1 MYLRGSMAELR
12 PGATVGRFRLEREVA
27 RGGMGA
33 VWAAR
38 DPRAPGRLVA
48 VKTVIAAKSSTKLS
62 QLFVE
67 EARIAR
73 AVRHPNLVEMYDAGE
88 EGGVPYL
95 AMEWVEGLTLR
106 ALATSPGAL
115 PLGVILRICME
126 ACDGLHAV
134 HEARTDDGTPLQIVH
149 RDVSPHNLLVSIAG
163 RVKVIDFGI
172 AKARGRLASE
182 TTDGVLRGKIRYMSP
197 EHARGSTLDRRSDI
211 WSLGATLLEVTTGAA
226 PFTADHDVALLVQLL
241 SAEPKVPDDPKL
253 PPAVKRVIERALRRR
268 PEERYPNARAMGTD
282 LEAAI
287 AALGERVTRRDV
299 AHSVR
304 MRIETART
312 QAIRLPNFDLDETV
326 DTDDDGAAT
335 ALFITPLKRSDAR
348 PTEVSNASTL
358 PIVSLTSTSTPATL
372 PKSPSPIAPSPGSP
386 SLAKHASRTRAKPRV
401 TRPLMPSESSFSY
414 SDTAPRI
421 RAEQEPEEELTNIR
435 SIDILI
441 PPSQPTSAAVPTA
454 PLTLTEPMASAPPL
468 PETVAVEAAV
478 SAGAEET
485 SDAVPDENSSFRPSS
500 YPPEDSP
507 LVEPPAEADTVAPV
521 PSSPSVPSEGI
532 ETLEPALPRT
542 SRRLVPIL
550 ALSFV
555 AFFVVVAGLVVSVG
569 AREEPVSP
577 PKAKEGPAPEPLGSE
592 DAIAIGAVRKSLP
605 SPPDAGSNGK
615 HKK

>member
-48 VKTVIAAKSSTKLS
+48 VKTVIAAKSSTMLS

-253 PPAVKRVIERALRRR
+253 PPTVKRVIERALRRR

-287 AALGERVTRRDV
+287 AALGEKVTRRDV

-326 DTDDDGAAT
+326 DSDDDGAAT
-335 ALFITPLKRSDAR
+335 ALFMAPLKRPDR

-358 PIVSLTSTSTPATL
+358 PILNLTSTSTPATL
-372 PKSPSPIAPSPGSP
+372 PKSLSPSVPGPGSP
-386 SLAKHASRTRAKPRV
+386 SLAKHASSARAKPRAS
-401 TRPLMPSESSFSY
+401 RPRMPSESSFSY

-421 RAEQEPEEELTNIR
+421 RAEAEPEEELTNIR
-435 SIDILI
+435 SIDIVI
-441 PPSQPTSAAVPTA
+441 PPSQPASAAVPIG
-454 PLTLTEPMASAPPL
+454 PLTLTDLMPSAPPL
-468 PETVAVEAAV
+468 PETVAVEAAAA
-478 SAGAEET
+478 SAEELPN
-485 SDAVPDENSSFRPSS
+485 AVPDENSSFTPSS

-507 LVEPPAEADTVAPV
+507 EVEPLPEDDSVPRV

-532 ETLEPALPRT
+532 RTLEPVLPRT

-569 AREEPVSP
+569 AREAPVSP
-577 PKAKEGPAPEPLGSE
+577 PKAKEGPAPEPRGSE
-592 DAIAIGAVRKSLP
+592 DAIAIGAIRKGLP
-605 SPPDAGSNGK
+605 SPPDAGPIGK